1 MMGIKTGIGQGTSA
15 FNKEIRLRIGAGI
28 RLWTRVNQNKG
39 NIQFRVRRL
48 TGSPGLLIIRGHDNP

>member
-28 RLWTRVNQNKG
+28 RLWIRVNQNK
-39 NIQFRVRRL
+39 
-48 TGSPGLLIIRGHDNP
+48 